1 MVKRFLALA
10 VIAGALLRAGTSAQA
25 PVQGA
30 TPPQTPAPA
39 PAGQVAGTQ
48 GDPDPGVHFI
58 VVVDNPHVRVL
69 QTTLQPGAARRP
81 HVHNDVTFH
90 MLVPVT
96 GSLEL
101 IIEQRA
107 PIVAAPGQAYY
118 VMKGEAHTVAN
129 RTAAPVQAIEL
140 FVKPPAAP

>member
-1 MVKRFLALA
+1 MMKRCLALA
-10 VIAGALLRAGTSAQA
+10 VISCALLQAGTSAQA
-25 PVQGA
+25 PAQGA
-30 TPPQTPAPA
+30 SPNPTPA
-39 PAGQVAGTQ
+39 PAGQVAASAQ
-48 GDPDPGVHFI
+48 GDPDPGVHFV

-101 IIEQRA
+101 IIEQRP

-118 VMKGEAHTVAN
+118 VMKGEAHTVTN

-140 FVKPPAAP
+140 FVKPPAVP